1 MRVGVHDAH
10 GAVGFVYF
18 AFAANGFGHFNAL
31 LQGQC
36 QKVFLPF
43 LIPALKPEFLVG
55 LVVSAKLIAVR
66 NQHHLV
72 VDQQKFWIWQNFK
85 PSSFGKLLTEQE
97 VAVAMHEIQHGS
109 SRFCTL
115 NCLDNSLAGAVAVV
129 VSIPNLK
136 KVTEQKDERLFLSD
150 TGQPVFEGFQC
161 FGRVFG
167 KMQVRG
173 KECSTLLRNFNQL
186 VT

>member
-1 MRVGVHDAH
+1 MLM
-10 GAVGFVYF
+10 
-18 AFAANGFGHFNAL
+18 AL
-31 LQGQC
+31 LALCILLSLRMALAISMRCCRGSAR
-36 QKVFLPF
+36 KFFLPF

-85 PSSFGKLLTEQE
+85 PSSFGKLVTEQE
-97 VAVAMHEIQHGS
+97 VAVAMHEIQRGAD
-109 SRFCTL
+109 RFCTL
-115 NCLDNSLAGAVAVV
+115 NRLGNSLAGAVAVV
-129 VSIPNLK
+129 VSVPDFEQ
-136 KVTEQKDERLFLSD
+136 VTEQKDEGIVLGY

-161 FGRVFG
+161 FGRVFR
-167 KMQVRG
+167 KMQVGG